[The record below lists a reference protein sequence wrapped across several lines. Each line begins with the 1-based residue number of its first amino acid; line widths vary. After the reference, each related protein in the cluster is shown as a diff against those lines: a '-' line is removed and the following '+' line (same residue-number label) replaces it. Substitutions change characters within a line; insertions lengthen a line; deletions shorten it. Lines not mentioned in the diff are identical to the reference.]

1 MQKNFSYNN
10 ILLYKMPLEKYN
22 VFDYFFK
29 ALILSCC
36 IAMFIP
42 GISSNPNNLLFCYF
56 FIAFSVIS
64 LFVTW
69 FYKEGDDPTS
79 IHYQTKILWSI
90 TPALLFIVSTLFGCF
105 YIIMTNRENI
115 QKGHVNDFY
124 YKFNAIT
131 SALIIIECY
140 LYDLLH
146 RSMNETSAEKSDR
159 VSIMYNIS
167 ILGFCLLNIFI
178 IITNSIGLSSF
189 SADG

>member
-1 MQKNFSYNN
+1 
-10 ILLYKMPLEKYN
+10 MPLEKYN